1 MTTTATG
8 IYDLPADELLP
19 AVAHDLR
26 SPLASVLGF
35 LELALD
41 NPAYPLLPQQRRY
54 IELAQTEARRAL
66 RISDDLLTASAL
78 RHGVTLDLD
87 EVDLAAL
94 IAERVVAAQ
103 HRAAARSISLSA
115 DEETLSI
122 ALADRHR
129 LGQLL
134 DNLIN
139 NAVAYTPA
147 GGDVVVSSGRGH
159 GGGWI
164 AVAVADNGSGIAPEF
179 RDRLF
184 QPFTRAVVSGGA
196 RSGGAGLGL
205 SIVRSIAEAH
215 GATADV
221 ESAVGLGTVF
231 LVEGLALA
239 EAAVGRTALVVEDSA
254 TARAIAGRVLQDAG
268 YAVLAAAT
276 PAAALQL
283 VGAFAGRVDLVVS
296 DLILPGMDGLQ
307 LLRLIRETRPGIHCV
322 LCSATLPDQELL
334 GGLGVT
340 SLGKPFTRD
349 QLLAA
354 AGAAA

>member
-1 MTTTATG
+1 MITTATG
-8 IYDLPADELLP
+8 IYALPADELLH

-54 IELAQTEARRAL
+54 LELAQTEARRAL

-78 RHGVTLDLD
+78 SHGVSLDLD

-103 HRAAARSISLSA
+103 QRAAARSISLAA
-115 DEETLSI
+115 DEETPSVV
-122 ALADRHR
+122 LADRHR

-164 AVAVADNGSGIAPEF
+164 AVADNGSGIAPEL
-179 RDRLF
+179 RERLF

-196 RSGGAGLGL
+196 RCGGAGLGL

-239 EAAVGRTALVVEDSA
+239 EAAAGRTALVVEDSA
-254 TARAIAGRVLQDAG
+254 TARAVAERVLHDAG
-268 YAVLAAAT
+268 YAVLSAAT

-283 VGAFAGRVDLVVS
+283 VGAFAGRLDLVIS

-307 LLRLIRETRPGIHCV
+307 LLRLIREARPGIHSV
-322 LCSATLPDQELL
+322 LCSATLPDHELL
-334 GGLGVT
+334 AGLGVT

-354 AGAAA
+354 AVAAA

>member
-8 IYDLPADELLP
+8 IYALPADELLP

-41 NPAYPLLPQQRRY
+41 NPAYPLLPQQSRY
-54 IELAQTEARRAL
+54 IELALTEARRAL

-78 RHGVTLDLD
+78 SHGVSLELD

-103 HRAAARSISLSA
+103 HRAAPRSIALSA
-115 DEETLSI
+115 DEE
-122 ALADRHR
+122 APAVVLADRHR

-164 AVAVADNGSGIAPEF
+164 AVADNGSGIAAEI
-179 RDRLF
+179 RERLF
-184 QPFTRAVVSGGA
+184 EPFTRALVSGGA
-196 RSGGAGLGL
+196 RCGGAGLGL

-239 EAAVGRTALVVEDSA
+239 APAGRTALVVEDSA
-254 TARAIAGRVLQDAG
+254 TVGAIAERVLQDVG
-268 YAVLAAAT
+268 YAVLSAAT
-276 PAAALQL
+276 PAAALEL
-283 VGAFAGRVDLVVS
+283 VRAFAGRVDLVVS

-307 LLRLIRETRPGIHCV
+307 LLRLIREARPGIHCV
-322 LCSATLPDQELL
+322 LCSATLPDHALL
-334 GGLGVT
+334 DGLGVT
-340 SLGKPFTRD
+340 SLGKPFTPD
-349 QLLAA
+349 HLLAA
-354 AGAAA
+354 AVAAA